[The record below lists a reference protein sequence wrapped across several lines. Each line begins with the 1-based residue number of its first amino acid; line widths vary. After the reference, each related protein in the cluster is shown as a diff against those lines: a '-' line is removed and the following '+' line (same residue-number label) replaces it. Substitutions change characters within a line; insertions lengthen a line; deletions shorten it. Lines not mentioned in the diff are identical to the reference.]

1 MESKKIKKTF
11 LLNTNE
17 ELFNRFRKL
26 CEDEGFNTTVVLN
39 YMMKSAVD
47 KQVLWQYIRLR
58 GVFSKTNNINK
69 LQGCKSHIM

>member
-1 MESKKIKKTF
+1 MYLCTINNLKYIDMESKKIKKTF

-47 KQVLWQYIRLR
+47 KQVLW
-58 GVFSKTNNINK
+58 
-69 LQGCKSHIM
+69 

>member
-47 KQVLWQYIRLR
+47 KQVLW
-58 GVFSKTNNINK
+58 
-69 LQGCKSHIM
+69 

>member
-1 MESKKIKKTF
+1 MYLCTINNLKYIDMENKKVKKTF

-26 CEDEGFNTTVVLN
+26 CEDKGFNTTVVLN

-47 KQVLWQYIRLR
+47 KQVLW
-58 GVFSKTNNINK
+58 
-69 LQGCKSHIM
+69 

>member
-1 MESKKIKKTF
+1 MYLCTINNLKYIDMENKKVKKTF

-47 KQVLWQYIRLR
+47 KQVLW
-58 GVFSKTNNINK
+58 
-69 LQGCKSHIM
+69 